1 MTKNDESGFGMRD
14 SGFEERRTE
23 NGERRT
29 KNEERRTTPTFRA
42 YIDLARPFTLVAPA
56 LGFISGAATAIG
68 AFPREPWSAHLI
80 VAPIIGSV
88 MAAVLNAGNNA
99 LNQIYDLD
107 IDRVNKPK
115 RPLPSG
121 RLTIPQVWAFTAVTY
136 VLALALAWL
145 DAPRGQHECFWLVAI
160 AAVCTFIYSMPP
172 LRTKRLGIWA
182 NITIA
187 VPRGVLLKVAG
198 WSSVKTIAGVEP
210 WYIGAVFGLFLLGAT
225 TTKDFADME
234 GDRRGGCRTL
244 PIQLG
249 VRRAAWMIS
258 PSFVVPFLMIPLGA
272 WMRILTG
279 DFWLLQLLG
288 AVMTLYGVYVCVLM
302 LRRPE
307 DLAVEENH
315 VSWAH
320 MYRMMFV
327 AQIGFALAY
336 LL

>member
-1 MTKNDESGFGMRD
+1 MTRD
-14 SGFEERRTE
+14 YF
-23 NGERRT
+23 
-29 KNEERRTTPTFRA
+29 
-42 YIDLARPFTLVAPA
+42 DLARPFTLVAPA
-56 LGFISGAATAIG
+56 LGFVSGALTAVG
-68 AFPREPWSAHLI
+68 AAPRETWAPDLLI
-80 VAPIIGSV
+80 APLLGAA
-88 MAAVLNAGNNA
+88 MAALLNAGNNA
-99 LNQIYDLD
+99 LNQIYDLE

-121 RLTIPQVWAFTAVTY
+121 RLSIAQAWVFTDISY
-136 VLALALAWL
+136 VLALILAWL
-145 DAPRGQHECFWLVAI
+145 VAPHGRHECFWLVAV
-160 AAVCTFIYSMPP
+160 AVVCTYIYSVPP

-182 NITIA
+182 NVTIA
-187 VPRGVLLKVAG
+187 IPRGVLLKVAG
-198 WSSVKTIAGVEP
+198 WSSVKTIAGLEP
-210 WYIGAVFGLFLLGAT
+210 WYIGAIFGLFLLGAT
-225 TTKDFADME
+225 TTKDFADMD

-244 PIQLG
+244 PIQFG

-258 PSFVVPFLMIPLGA
+258 PSFVVPFLMIPVGA
-272 WMRILTG
+272 WLGVLTG
-279 DFWLLQLLG
+279 RFWLLQALG
-288 AVMTLYGVYVCVLM
+288 VVMTLYGIYVCYLM

>member
-1 MTKNDESGFGMRD
+1 MK
-14 SGFEERRTE
+14 
-23 NGERRT
+23 
-29 KNEERRTTPTFRA
+29 RA
-42 YIDLARPFTLVAPA
+42 YLDLARPFTLVAPA
-56 LGFISGAATAIG
+56 LGFLSGAATAIG
-68 AFPREPWSAHLI
+68 ARPPEPWSADLL
-80 VAPIIGSV
+80 VAPIIGSA

-121 RLTIPQVWAFTAVTY
+121 RLTIGQAWRFTAAAY
-136 VLALALAWL
+136 GLALILAWL
-145 DAPRGQHECFWLVAI
+145 VVPHSSELSVPKAPALSLSKGHECFWLVAV
-160 AAVCTFIYSMPP
+160 ACVCTFIYSMPP

-182 NITIA
+182 NVTIA
-187 VPRGVLLKVAG
+187 IPRGVLLKVAG

-210 WYIGAVFGLFLLGAT
+210 WYIGAIFGLFLLGAT

-244 PIQLG
+244 PIQYG
-249 VRRAAWMIS
+249 VTRAAWMIS

-272 WMRILTG
+272 WLHVLTG
-279 DFWLLQLLG
+279 NFWLLQILG
-288 AVMTLYGVYVCVLM
+288 AVMTVYGVYVCYLM

-307 DLAVEENH
+307 DLAIEENH

-327 AQIGFALAY
+327 AQIGFAMAY

>member
-1 MTKNDESGFGMRD
+1 MTAAIRNSQSAIRNSGAAR
-14 SGFEERRTE
+14 S
-23 NGERRT
+23 
-29 KNEERRTTPTFRA
+29 
-42 YIDLARPFTLVAPA
+42 YLDLARPFTLVAPA
-56 LGFISGAATAIG
+56 LGFISGALTAVG
-68 AFPREPWSAHLI
+68 AAQREPWSPSLLT
-80 VAPIIGSV
+80 APFIGAA
-88 MAAVLNAGNNA
+88 MAALLNAGNNA

-121 RLTIPQVWAFTAVTY
+121 RLTISQVWWFTNITY
-136 VLALALAWL
+136 AMALVLAWRV
-145 DAPRGQHECFWLVAI
+145 APGERHECFWLVAI
-160 AAVCTFIYSMPP
+160 AVVCTYIYSVPP

-182 NITIA
+182 NVTIA
-187 VPRGVLLKVAG
+187 IPRGVLLKVAG
-198 WSSVKTIAGVEP
+198 WSSVKTIIGFEP
-210 WYIGAVFGLFLLGAT
+210 WYIGAIFGLFLLGAT
-225 TTKDFADME
+225 TTKDFSDME

-244 PIQLG
+244 PIQYG

-258 PSFVVPFLMIPLGA
+258 PSFVVPFMMINVGTVTHV
-272 WMRILTG
+272 LTG
-279 DFWLLQLLG
+279 NFWLLQMLG
-288 AVMTLYGVYVCVLM
+288 ALMTVYGLYVLYLM

>member
-1 MTKNDESGFGMRD
+1 MTSGGAALRVQ
-14 SGFEERRTE
+14 SPGA
-23 NGERRT
+23 G
-29 KNEERRTTPTFRA
+29 RA
-42 YIDLARPFTLVAPA
+42 YLDLGRPFTLVAPA
-56 LGFISGAATAIG
+56 LGFFSGALTAIG
-68 AFPREPWSAHLI
+68 AAPREPWSAWLL
-80 VAPIIGSV
+80 VPPLLGAA

-99 LNQIYDLD
+99 LNQIYDLE

-115 RPLPSG
+115 RPLTSG
-121 RLTIPQVWAFTAVTY
+121 RLTIAQAWRFTNVCYAV
-136 VLALALAWL
+136 ALVLAWL
-145 DAPRGQHECFWLVAI
+145 VAPGGRHECFWLVAI
-160 AAVCTFIYSMPP
+160 AVVCTYVYSVPP

-187 VPRGVLLKVAG
+187 IPRGVLLKVAG
-198 WSSVKTIAGVEP
+198 WSSVKTIVGVEP
-210 WYIGAVFGLFLLGAT
+210 WYIGAIFGLFLLGAT
-225 TTKDFADME
+225 TTKDFADMD

-244 PIQLG
+244 PIQYG

-258 PSFVVPFLMIPLGA
+258 PSFVVPWLMIPAGA
-272 WMRILTG
+272 WAHVLTG
-279 DFWLLQLLG
+279 NFLLLQMLG
-288 AVMTLYGVYVCVLM
+288 LVMTVYGLYVLYLM

-307 DLAVEENH
+307 ELAVEENH

>member
-1 MTKNDESGFGMRD
+1 
-14 SGFEERRTE
+14 
-23 NGERRT
+23 
-29 KNEERRTTPTFRA
+29 
-42 YIDLARPFTLVAPA
+42 
-56 LGFISGAATAIG
+56 
-68 AFPREPWSAHLI
+68 
-80 VAPIIGSV
+80 
-88 MAAVLNAGNNA
+88 MAALLNAGNNA

-121 RLTIPQVWAFTAVTY
+121 RLTVPQVWWFTNITY
-136 VLALALAWL
+136 ALALVLAWL
-145 DAPRGQHECFWLVAI
+145 VAPRGRHECFWLVAV
-160 AAVCTFIYSMPP
+160 AVVCTYLYSVPP
-172 LRTKRLGIWA
+172 FRTKRLGIWA
-182 NITIA
+182 NVTIA
-187 VPRGVLLKVAG
+187 IPRGVLLKVAG

-210 WYIGAVFGLFLLGAT
+210 WYIGAIFGLFLLGAT
-225 TTKDFADME
+225 TTKDFADMD

-244 PIQLG
+244 PIQYG
-249 VRRAAWMIS
+249 VTRAAWMIS
-258 PSFVVPFLMIPLGA
+258 PSFVIPFLMINIGA
-272 WMRILTG
+272 ATHVLTG
-279 DFWLLQLLG
+279 NGWLLQILG
-288 AVMTLYGVYVCVLM
+288 GVMTVYGLYVLYLM

>member
-1 MTKNDESGFGMRD
+1 MNV
-14 SGFEERRTE
+14 ERRTQ
-23 NGERRT
+23 NVERGIARD
-29 KNEERRTTPTFRA
+29 
-42 YIDLARPFTLVAPA
+42 YLDLARPFTLVAPA
-56 LGFISGAATAIG
+56 LGFLSGAATAIG
-68 AFPREPWSAHLI
+68 ARPPEPWSADLL
-80 VAPIIGSV
+80 VAPIIGSA

-121 RLTIPQVWAFTAVTY
+121 RLTIGQAWRFTSGAY
-136 VLALALAWL
+136 VLALILAWL
-145 DAPRGQHECFWLVAI
+145 VAPHGRHECFWLVAV
-160 AAVCTFIYSMPP
+160 ACMCTFIYSMPP

-182 NITIA
+182 NVTIA
-187 VPRGVLLKVAG
+187 IPRGVLLKVAG

-210 WYIGAVFGLFLLGAT
+210 WYIGAIFGLFLLGAT

-244 PIQLG
+244 PIQYG

-258 PSFVVPFLMIPLGA
+258 PSFVVPFMMIPLGA
-272 WMRILTG
+272 WLHVLTG
-279 DFWLLQLLG
+279 NFWLLQILG
-288 AVMTLYGVYVCVLM
+288 AVMTAYGVYVCYLM